1 MKKTEILQNLQNEQ
15 REAYSLAGSNASK
28 AIKAAKQ
35 VAIWVDKFFNNEK
48 EYFIRETP
56 KGHLNKGDL
65 VEMIV
70 NHLYGL
76 EVAHVQTQGTKDLLK
91 KSKFY
96 ECKALLNPSN
106 LPYINNI
113 NHMADDEGLLIVTY
127 NGAFKI
133 HVRTLKEHLDEM
145 KIKSDGKIRITS
157 ALTKK
162 LGTIDRYVSEALGL
176 I

>member
-1 MKKTEILQNLQNEQ
+1 MKKTEILQNLKNEQ
-15 REAYSLAGSNASK
+15 REAYAMASTNASK

-35 VAIWVDKFFNNEK
+35 VAIWVEKYFNNEK
-48 EYFIRETP
+48 EYFVRETP
-56 KGHLNKGDL
+56 NGYLNKGDL
-65 VEMIV
+65 VEMII
-70 NHLYGL
+70 NHIYG
-76 EVAHVQTQGTKDLLK
+76 VQTTHVQTQGSHDLLK
-91 KSKFY
+91 KRKFY

-113 NHMADDEGLLIVTY
+113 NKMADDEGLLVVTY

-133 HVRTLKEHLDEM
+133 YVKVLKEHLDEM

-157 ALTKK
+157 ALVKK
-162 LGTIDRYVSEALGL
+162 LGAIDSYVSQKLGL

>member
-28 AIKAAKQ
+28 VIKAAKQ
-35 VAIWVDKFFNNEK
+35 VAIWVDKYFNNEK
-48 EYFIRETP
+48 EYFVRKNP
-56 KGHLNKGDL
+56 SGYLNKGDL

-70 NHLYGL
+70 NHIYG
-76 EVAHVQTQGTKDLLK
+76 VQTTHVQTQGSHDLLK
-91 KSKFY
+91 KRKFY

-113 NHMADDEGLLIVTY
+113 FHMADDEGLLVVTY

-133 HVRTLKEHLDEM
+133 YVRVLKEHLHEM
-145 KIKSDGKIRITS
+145 KLKSDGRIKITS
-157 ALTKK
+157 VLVKK